1 MVLGIYKQGQGYWTR
16 MMTFLGGMIMF
27 GWAATWFQ
35 GEVQKTNFQAAT
47 DGNNP
52 GQFYGN
58 IGFFVVLLIG
68 TFLSYWIAYSKIR
81 TSEFFIATEGEMK
94 KVNWSS
100 KREVIGSTWVVIGVA
115 VLMATVIFLVD
126 LMFSNIFKAVGV
138 LKTG

>member
-27 GWAATWFQ
+27 GWAASWVR
-35 GEVQKTNFQAAT
+35 GEVHKTNFQTAS
-47 DGNNP
+47 DGSDP
-52 GQFYGN
+52 GQIFGN
-58 IGFFVVLLIG
+58 IGFFVVLLVG
-68 TFLSYWIAYSKIR
+68 ALLSYWVAYSKVR

-100 KREVIGSTWVVIGVA
+100 RREVMGSTRVVIGIA
-115 VLMATVIFLVD
+115 VFMALIIFLVD